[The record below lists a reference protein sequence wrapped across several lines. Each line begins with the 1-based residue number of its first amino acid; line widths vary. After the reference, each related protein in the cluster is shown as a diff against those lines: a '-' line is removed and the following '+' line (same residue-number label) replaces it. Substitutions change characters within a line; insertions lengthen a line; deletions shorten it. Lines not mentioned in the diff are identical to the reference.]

1 MPGVT
6 RLIALYL
13 ALTGIAVAV
22 YFIAVSWQYSGA
34 EQPYPVEPYP
44 VWEVLHW
51 FMAAAILA
59 ALVSTFAW
67 KRRLGPDDGVR
78 EHLSVNALFYALL
91 GVGLLFFRSWP
102 SLLRGGDYDLFVW
115 GSINMVLPVVLA
127 AAGVRLWRGSRT
139 KEH

>member
-1 MPGVT
+1 MGR
-6 RLIALYL
+6 RLVALYL
-13 ALTGIAVAV
+13 VLTGLAVAAC
-22 YFIAVSWQYSGA
+22 FIAVSWQYPGA
-34 EQPYPVEPYP
+34 DQPYPIEPYP

-51 FMAAAILA
+51 FMAAAILI
-59 ALVSTFAW
+59 ALISMFAG
-67 KRRLGPDDGVR
+67 KLRLGPGSGVR

-127 AAGVRLWRGSRT
+127 AVGMRLWRGSRT

>member
-1 MPGVT
+1 MGT
-6 RLIALYL
+6 RLLALYL
-13 ALTGIAVAV
+13 MLTGLAVAV
-22 YFIAVSWQYSGA
+22 YFIAVSWQYPGA
-34 EQPYPVEPYP
+34 DQPYPVEPYP

-51 FMAAAILA
+51 FMAVAILI
-59 ALVSTFAW
+59 ALLSVFAV
-67 KRRLGPDDGVR
+67 KLRLGPGEAVR

-91 GVGLLFFRSWP
+91 GLGLLFFRSWP

-127 AAGVRLWRGSRT
+127 AVGMRLWRGSRT

>member
-1 MPGVT
+1 MLGA
-6 RLIALYL
+6 RLAALYL
-13 ALTGIAVAV
+13 MLTGLAVAV
-22 YFIAVSWQYSGA
+22 YFIAVSWQYPGA
-34 EQPYPVEPYP
+34 DQPYPVEPYP

-51 FMAAAILA
+51 FMAAAILI
-59 ALVSTFAW
+59 ALLSVFAV
-67 KRRLGPDDGVR
+67 KLRLGPGEAVR

-127 AAGVRLWRGSRT
+127 AVGMRLWRGSRT

>member
-13 ALTGIAVAV
+13 VLTGLAVAV

-34 EQPYPVEPYP
+34 DQPYPVKAYP

-51 FMAAAILA
+51 FMAAAILI
-59 ALVSTFAW
+59 ALFSAFAG
-67 KRRLGPDDGVR
+67 KLRLGLDDGVR
-78 EHLSVNALFYALL
+78 EHLSVNVLFYALL
-91 GVGLLFFRSWP
+91 GVGLIFFRSWP
-102 SLLRGGDYDLFVW
+102 SLLRGGEYDLFVW